1 MVMKSD
7 FVVADVSV
15 RSLQKVFI
23 LVLRNNIYKMKVSR
37 KHLI

>member
-1 MVMKSD
+1 MKSD